1 MGIIQKQA
9 LKSSVFLLIGFAIGG
24 INILFLFPKLTS
36 LDVNGLTRAFLDV
49 GVVLSMLATL
59 GTIPVIYKFSPFYRS
74 HLKKDENDLP
84 FVTGMI
90 CLIGFLIICVSGFIL
105 KDFIIRKLGKA
116 PLFAQNFNLVYPLTF
131 FMLILAWLEAF
142 AWTLKKTV
150 ESNFLRETLVRI
162 LTTVLILFGW
172 YKLINTQQFIDLF
185 CLLYIIPA
193 IILYLLLKRT
203 GEFNFNFKISKVT
216 SRFKNKMFIYGLF
229 VFGATFLNVASRT
242 VDSFVVLGLKGLE
255 ATAVFLLGSYLASLM
270 DLPMRSI
277 NAIATPVLAESWQ
290 QKDYANI
297 STVYQKSTITLLVAA
312 LFIFCLVMLNINNL
326 SFFLGNS
333 YEAVPSIVLIMG
345 IAKIVDLGTG
355 VNGQIIATSN
365 DWKFNFYTNV
375 LLTVIAFPLN
385 FILITKLGIV
395 GGAYATLISTFIYNL
410 VRYFFILKKYKW
422 QPYNFAHVKILLVST
437 VIFCL
442 VHAIPFVINIYT
454 DTIFRTFLFCALYVP
469 AVLSMNVSDELN
481 VTAQKLMKKIS
492 LKK

>member
-49 GVVLSMLATL
+49 GVVLSMLATF

-74 HLKKDENDLP
+74 HLKKNENDLP
-84 FVTGMI
+84 FVTGLI
-90 CLIGFLIICVSGFIL
+90 CLIGFLIICVSGYIL

-116 PLFAQNFNLVYPLTF
+116 PLFAQNFNLVYLLTF
-131 FMLILAWLEAF
+131 FMLIFTWLEAF

-162 LTTVLILFGW
+162 ITTVLILFGW
-172 YKLINTQQFIDLF
+172 LKLITTQQFINFF
-185 CLLYIIPA
+185 CILYVVPV
-193 IILYLLLKRT
+193 IILYLILKKT

-277 NAIATPVLAESWQ
+277 NAIATPVIAESWQ

-297 STVYQKSTITLLVAA
+297 FSIYQKSTITLLVAA
-312 LFIFCLVMLNINNL
+312 LFIFCLVMLNVNNL

-333 YEAVPSIVLIMG
+333 YAAVPSIVLIMG

-355 VNGQIIATSN
+355 VNGQVIATSS

-375 LLTVIAFPLN
+375 LLTFIAFPLN
-385 FILITKLGIV
+385 FILITRLGIV
-395 GGAYATLISTFIYNL
+395 GGAYATLISTFTYNL
-410 VRYFFILKKYKW
+410 VRYFFIFKKYKW
-422 QPYNFAHVKILLVST
+422 QPYNFSHVKIILVSII
-437 VIFCL
+437 IFCL
-442 VHAIPFVINIYT
+442 VYAIPFVINIYT

-469 AVLSMNVSDELN
+469 AILRLNVSDELN
-481 VTAQKLMKKIS
+481 ATANKLIKKIG
-492 LKK
+492 LNK